1 MVISVNGRPI
11 GEHPLIVR
19 LLKGMFNVRTPVPR
33 DNGTWDVNIV
43 LKLLENRYPLETLEM
58 KHLTFK
64 TVALVGLISAQRGQA
79 LAALTLK
86 DMSVSED
93 GTRFCVSRLLKTS
106 RPGKSST
113 PIIVPKNTSNGRL
126 CPHSTLQTY
135 TSRTE
140 SVRNSIGTD
149 SISISLCSPFKA
161 VGSSSQSRWL
171 KTVLSLAGI
180 DSSVYTGHSF
190 RNASTQKA
198 SRLGVPLDT
207 TLSTA
212 DWKNPGTFFKYYI

>member
-64 TVALVGLISAQRGQA
+64 TVALVGLVSAHRSQA

-86 DMSVSED
+86 DMSVSKD

-113 PIIVPKNTSNGRL
+113 PIMVPKTSNGRQ
-126 CPHSTLQTY
+126 CPHTNLQTY
-135 TSRTE
+135 ISRTE

-149 SISISLCSPFKA
+149 SIFIWLFTFQGGWKFLAVEMAQNCSQF
-161 VGSSSQSRWL
+161 G
-171 KTVLSLAGI
+171 G
-180 DSSVYTGHSF
+180 
-190 RNASTQKA
+190 N
-198 SRLGVPLDT
+198 
-207 TLSTA
+207 
-212 DWKNPGTFFKYYI
+212 

>member
-1 MVISVNGRPI
+1 
-11 GEHPLIVR
+11 
-19 LLKGMFNVRTPVPR
+19 
-33 DNGTWDVNIV
+33 
-43 LKLLENRYPLETLEM
+43 M

-64 TVALVGLISAQRGQA
+64 TVALVGLVSAQRSQT

-86 DMSVSED
+86 EMSVSED

-113 PIIVPKNTSNGRL
+113 PIMVPKNTSNSRL
-126 CPHSTLQTY
+126 CPHTTLQTY
-135 TSRTE
+135 ISRTE

-149 SISISLCSPFKA
+149 SIFISLCSPFKA
-161 VGSSSQSRWL
+161 VGSSSLSRWL

-180 DSSVYTGHSF
+180 DSTVYTGHSF
-190 RNASTQKA
+190 RSASTSKA

-207 TLSTA
+207 ILSTA
-212 DWKNPGTFFKYYI
+212 DWKNSGTFFKFYKKDVAPCNLFANAVLDNP